1 MRTLV
6 TKYFPPVVI
15 VLVSIVGGWQAT
27 YLIDTIPRNM
37 PYAVDMFI
45 RFCLSVTGHEELA
58 NPDDMA
64 VLALVLYWI
73 VSAILIGIVLSAAY
87 SAIRHRRRSK
97 SNPS

>member
-1 MRTLV
+1 MRKLV

-27 YLIDTIPRNM
+27 YLIDMIPRNM

-73 VSAILIGIVLSAAY
+73 VSAILIGMVLSAAY
-87 SAIRHRRRSK
+87 SAVRHRRRST